1 MRAKDLGQ
9 IILPVLLAVL
19 NAALAAV
26 WLLYLEPEASDLKA
40 ELTTFERQTRQL
52 RIVLSEKKDQL
63 DSMEKMGDQYK
74 ALVGHGFLEPQD
86 RLAASKLLDQLRAA
100 YGLRAIQYQISPERV
115 IDAPALRQKGFT
127 IVSSTMTV
135 TMSGLLDTDLIE
147 FCRAVMDEFPGQ
159 VRLKLLSLTRQAR
172 PDDETLATLRDG
184 QRVDFVVGEAVFE
197 WRTLNPLDS
206 KTAQQS

>member
-9 IILPVLLAVL
+9 SILPALLAVL
-19 NAALAAV
+19 NAAFAAV
-26 WLLYLEPEASDLKA
+26 WLLYLEPQASDLEA
-40 ELTTFERQTRQL
+40 ELKTFERSARQL
-52 RIVLSEKKDQL
+52 RIVLGERTDQL
-63 DSMEKMGDQYK
+63 ESMATFGKQYE
-74 ALVGHGFLEPQD
+74 ALVKRGFLEPQD
-86 RLAASKLLDQLRAA
+86 RLGASKLLDQLRAA
-100 YGLRAIQYQISPERV
+100 YGLRTIQYQIAPERV
-115 IDAPALRQKGFT
+115 FNAPAFRQKGFT

-147 FCRAVMDEFPGQ
+147 FCRGVMDEFPGQ
-159 VRLKLLSLTRQAR
+159 VRLKSLSLMRQAR

-184 QRVDFVVGEAVFE
+184 QLVDFVVGEAVFE

>member
-1 MRAKDLGQ
+1 MRAKNLGQ
-9 IILPVLLAVL
+9 ILIPVLLAVL
-19 NAALAAV
+19 NAGLAAV
-26 WLLYLEPEASDLKA
+26 WLLYLEPKASALEADLKK
-40 ELTTFERQTRQL
+40 FERSTRQV
-52 RIVLSEKKDQL
+52 RIVLGDRTDQL
-63 DSMEKMGDQYK
+63 ESMATFGKQYEV
-74 ALVGHGFLEPQD
+74 LVERGFLKPQD
-86 RLAASKLLDQLRAA
+86 RLGASKLLDQLRAA

-115 IDAPALRQKGFT
+115 IDAPSLRQKGFT

-147 FCRAVMDEFPGQ
+147 FCRRVMDEFPGQ
-159 VRLKLLSLTRQAR
+159 VRLKSLSLTRQAR

-184 QRVDFVVGEAVFE
+184 RLVDFVVGEAVFE